1 VCFKGQ
7 LRYPASSPS
16 NQPRGTEDG
25 DNASVTYF
33 FCLLYLFASK
43 RQFVSDGDSM
53 RRRKRRREEEKE
65 EEREE
70 EEEEK
75 RRERKRRRKEEGK
88 EEEGEDKEEEGMMMM
103 RSSSSSSS
111 TGNLL
116 QIHELHSRSVKL
128 ETLRWAPICDSRRR
142 QEAPYERPLIHVRFL
157 MSPK

>member
-1 VCFKGQ
+1 MPLNDAWSRG
-7 LRYPASSPS
+7 LWGSLPRSASPPCDFPS
-16 NQPRGTEDG
+16 QT
-25 DNASVTYF
+25 
-33 FCLLYLFASK
+33 
-43 RQFVSDGDSM
+43 
-53 RRRKRRREEEKE
+53 
-65 EEREE
+65 EE
-70 EEEEK
+70 EEEE
-75 RRERKRRRKEEGK
+75 

-128 ETLRWAPICDSRRR
+128 ETLRWTPICDSRRR